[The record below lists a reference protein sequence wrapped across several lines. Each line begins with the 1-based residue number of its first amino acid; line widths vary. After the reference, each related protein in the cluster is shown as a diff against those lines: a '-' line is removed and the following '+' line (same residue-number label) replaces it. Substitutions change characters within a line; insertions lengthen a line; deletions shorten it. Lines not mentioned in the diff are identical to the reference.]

1 MSENPLW
8 TAQDVAAATSGT
20 PIGEW
25 TASGVSIDS
34 RTVEPGDLFIALAG
48 PNFDG
53 HEYVAQALNNGA
65 AAAMVHRPPKAV
77 SLDAPLLIVDDTME
91 GLTSLGT
98 VARLRFGGK
107 VIAVTGSVGKTSTKE
122 ALRTALG
129 NQAPTFATT
138 GNLNNHW
145 GVPLSLSR
153 MPADN
158 SYGVLELGMNHPG
171 EIEPLSRQ
179 CKPDVAIITSVEAVH
194 LENFDSVE
202 AIADAKAEIFAG
214 MNPAGTA
221 ILNRNNRHFPR
232 LVAHARTAGIGQ
244 VWSYGEHPDAEA
256 RLLDCSLHAT
266 CSAVSASICGEVL
279 QYSLSVPG
287 QHWVLNSL
295 GVLLAVKAVDGDV
308 AAAARALSTI
318 QPLKGR
324 GARSRIRLVQD
335 DHIGAFT
342 LIDECYN
349 ASPTSIAAS
358 LAVLGTTD
366 PDGGGR
372 RIAVL
377 GDMLELGDQSASLH
391 VGLKQPLVAA
401 DVDLVYACGPN
412 MAKLYDALPP
422 RMRGACTP
430 DSRELAVKIAEAAQ
444 PGDVIMVKG
453 SLGSRMALVVDAL
466 QALDSGEDGLS
477 GLRCR
482 PRAVNGG

>member
-1 MSENPLW
+1 MSKNPLW

-20 PIGEW
+20 PIGDW
-25 TASGVSIDS
+25 AASGVSIDS
-34 RTVEPGDLFIALAG
+34 RSVEPGDLFIALVG

-53 HEYVAQALNNGA
+53 HDYVADALGKGA
-65 AAAMVHRPPKAV
+65 AAAMVHRPPRSV
-77 SLDAPLLIVDDTME
+77 DPDAPLVIVDDTME
-91 GLTSLGT
+91 ALTALGT
-98 VARLRFGGK
+98 YARLRFGGT
-107 VIAVTGSVGKTSTKE
+107 VVAVTGSVGKTSTKE
-122 ALRTALG
+122 ALRTALSA
-129 NQAPTFATT
+129 QKPTFATT

-153 MPADN
+153 MPAGHA
-158 SYGVLELGMNHPG
+158 YGVLELGMNHAG
-171 EIEPLSRQ
+171 EIEPLSRL
-179 CKPDVAIITSVEAVH
+179 CKPDVAVITTVEAVH

-202 AIADAKAEIFAG
+202 GIADAKAEIFAG
-214 MNPAGTA
+214 MTPAGTA

-232 LVAHARTAGIGQ
+232 LVAHARTAGIGR
-244 VWSYGEHPDAEA
+244 VWSFGEHPDAEA

-295 GVLLAVKAVDGDV
+295 GVLLAVKALGGDIS
-308 AAAARALSTI
+308 AAARALSKI

-324 GARSRIRLVQD
+324 GARSRIRLLHD
-335 DHIGAFT
+335 DQVSAFT

-358 LAVLGTTD
+358 LSVLGTAD

-377 GDMLELGDQSASLH
+377 GDMLELGEQAAELH

-401 DVDLVYACGPN
+401 DVDLVYACGPH
-412 MAKLYDALPP
+412 MAKLFDALPP
-422 RMRGACTP
+422 SMRGAYAP
-430 DSRELAVKIAEAAQ
+430 DSRELAVKVAEAAQ

-466 QALDSGEDGLS
+466 QALDSGDDGQS
-477 GLRCR
+477 GLMCR

>member
-8 TAQDVAAATSGT
+8 TAQEVAAATSGT

-77 SLDAPLLIVDDTME
+77 APDAPLLIVDDTME
-91 GLTSLGT
+91 GLTALGT
-98 VARLRFGGK
+98 FGRLRFDGK

-129 NQAPTFATT
+129 AQAPTFATT

-158 SYGVLELGMNHPG
+158 AYGVLELGMNHPG
-171 EIEPLSRQ
+171 EIERLSRQ

-214 MNPAGTA
+214 MNPASTA

-266 CSAVSASICGEVL
+266 CSAVSASIRGEVL

-295 GVLLAVKAVDGDV
+295 GVLLAVKAIDGDV
-308 AAAARALSTI
+308 AAAARALSKI

-324 GARSRIRLVQD
+324 GARSRIRLLQD

-358 LAVLGTTD
+358 LAVLGTAD

-377 GDMLELGDQSASLH
+377 GDMLELGEQAASLH
-391 VGLKQPLVAA
+391 VGLKQHLVSA

-422 RMRGACTP
+422 GMRGACAR
-430 DSRELAVKIAEAAQ
+430 DSRELAIKIAEAAQ

-477 GLRCR
+477 GLRCQ

>member
-1 MSENPLW
+1 MSEHPLW

-20 PIGEW
+20 PIGQW

-34 RTVEPGDLFIALAG
+34 RTVDPGDLFIALVG

-53 HEYVAQALNNGA
+53 HDYVADALNRGA

-77 SLDAPLLIVDDTME
+77 TPDAPLLVVDDTME
-91 GLTSLGT
+91 ALTALGT
-98 VARLRFGGK
+98 FARLRFAGR
-107 VIAVTGSVGKTSTKE
+107 VVAVTGSVGKTSSKE
-122 ALRTALG
+122 ALRTALSA
-129 NQAPTFATT
+129 QAPTFATA

-145 GVPLSLSR
+145 GVPLSLAR
-153 MPADN
+153 MPAGHT
-158 SYGVLELGMNHPG
+158 YGVLELGMNHAG

-179 CKPDVAIITSVEAVH
+179 CKPDVAVITTVEAVH

-202 AIADAKAEIFAG
+202 GIADAKAEIFAG
-214 MNPAGTA
+214 MNPTGTA
-221 ILNRNNRHFPR
+221 VLNRNNRHFPR
-232 LVAHARTAGIGQ
+232 LVAHARTAGIGR
-244 VWSYGEHPDAEA
+244 VWSFGEHPDAEA

-295 GVLLAVKAVDGDV
+295 GVLLAVKALGGDP
-308 AAAARALSTI
+308 AAAARALSKI

-324 GARSRIRLVQD
+324 GARSRIRLLQD
-335 DHIGAFT
+335 EQIAAFT

-349 ASPTSIAAS
+349 ASPTSVAAS

-377 GDMLELGDQSASLH
+377 GDMLELGERAAALH

-401 DVDLVYACGPN
+401 DVDLVFACGPN
-412 MAKLYDALPP
+412 MAKLFDALPP
-422 RMRGACTP
+422 AMRGAYAP
-430 DSRELAVKIAEAAQ
+430 DSRELAVKVAEAAE

-466 QALDSGEDGLS
+466 QALDSGEDGQS
-477 GLRCR
+477 GLMCR